1 MEHALGVHFRQ
12 NCGVFISAHWTGMQ
26 EQTILPKRVT
36 VVCRALSH
44 VITQQFGSSFFLK
57 FFQFKFFSFIDTLKR
72 EQKSR
77 DADMALCIRG
87 EPHREKDKNLI
98 KTDRAILTLVQRFN
112 PPNNANQMADHNYQ
126 IGLHHYIIEFLTGI
140 SSNYK
145 MDP

>member
-1 MEHALGVHFRQ
+1 
-12 NCGVFISAHWTGMQ
+12 MQ
-26 EQTILPKRVT
+26 EQTIMPKQVT

-44 VITQQFGSSFFLK
+44 VITQQFGSIFSFFIIII
-57 FFQFKFFSFIDTLKR
+57 FKIQISSFIDILKR

-77 DADMALCIRG
+77 DYDMALCIRG
-87 EPHREKDKNLI
+87 DEPREKDKNLI

-112 PPNNANQMADHNYQ
+112 PPNNANQLNDHNYQ

-140 SSNYK
+140 SDKYK